1 MERRY
6 LAIDHTRGSQS
17 FAFGHFFVDII
28 PLLAYMYTHNSLL
41 LKGYDNILIYSRE
54 RWQKDILDMV
64 GIPHDSLAY
73 LDDIKP
79 YKMIKQIRDYRLNL
93 AFIKCDIEKLR
104 NSFAAYPLQ
113 YIKKRAG
120 NGILFLKRD
129 EVKHRPRRWLNI
141 EECMVKCR
149 LDQELLDR
157 VEELNPGAILPSE
170 LASKSSGYKVVIS
183 APGSGAYIPLHTITQ
198 NEFMILT
205 TGFNVH
211 SERLWDFTL
220 SMFNHYK
227 EKLILVSSIDANEPT
242 SQGWDSGFNLEAN
255 DFSYFC
261 RLLLEFSQKQEKE
274 AEYLYMAKARSLSNV
289 RMTYN
294 NLRVLIPGKN
304 ELCKFLREYGFQSI

>member
-1 MERRY
+1 MARKVLVNHQYKIMNSVIDLHSLPLAYSGKSVEISQYREFELIRYTWNKSDERIFYQKEGAAIDLSEVNYFPGLLEYSREKIVKGEYKTSVDRKMERRY

-129 EVKHRPRRWLNI
+129 EVQHRPRRWLNI

-211 SERLWDFTL
+211 SERLWDFT
-220 SMFNHYK
+220 FY
-227 EKLILVSSIDANEPT
+227 V
-242 SQGWDSGFNLEAN
+242 
-255 DFSYFC
+255 
-261 RLLLEFSQKQEKE
+261 
-274 AEYLYMAKARSLSNV
+274 
-289 RMTYN
+289 
-294 NLRVLIPGKN
+294 
-304 ELCKFLREYGFQSI
+304 